1 MDILP
6 YTEDHKQF
14 REKVRLF
21 MAQEIK
27 PNVDTWEENRTMPR
41 KFWYRL
47 GDEGCL
53 CTTVPKEYG
62 GAGRDFL
69 YDVIVAEELVRTN
82 HSGGGPCLHNNIV
95 VPYITTFGSD
105 EQKKKYLPKCVSG
118 EIVTA
123 IAMTEPDAGS
133 DLAAITSTAVESDD
147 EVVINGTKIFISCAM
162 SCDLVIV
169 AARDPEI
176 KNPYKALSLYFVEDG
191 TPGFKKGTH
200 YDKMGMHSQDTGEL
214 IFSDCRIPVKNRL
227 GKKGDGF
234 NMLMQKLQQ
243 ERLGM
248 GIMGLAAAE
257 YILERVLEYY
267 KNSSTSKYP
276 IPQSQVNQFAIVE
289 MATELKI
296 ARTFLDKV
304 ILEFMNGKNVI
315 IESSMV
321 KYKNT
326 ELVRYVAD
334 RCLDLCG
341 EFGSLEACSI
351 ARDWR
356 DWRVMSIFGGT
367 NEIMRQIISKF
378 MGL

>member
-1 MDILP
+1 
-6 YTEDHKQF
+6 
-14 REKVRLF
+14 
-21 MAQEIK
+21 MAKEVK
-27 PNVDTWEENRTMPR
+27 PNVDKWEENGMMPR
-41 KFWYRL
+41 EFWYRL
-47 GDEGCL
+47 GEEGFL
-53 CTTVPKEYG
+53 CATVSKEYG
-62 GAGRDFL
+62 GTGRDFL
-69 YDVIVAEELVRTN
+69 YDVIVAEEIVRTN
-82 HSGGGPCLHNNIV
+82 HCGGGPCLHSNIV
-95 VPYITTFGSD
+95 VPYITEFGSD

-118 EIVTA
+118 GIVTA

-133 DLAAITSTAVESDD
+133 DLASITSTAVETGD
-147 EVVINGTKIFISCAM
+147 EVIINGTKIFISCAM
-162 SCDLVIV
+162 TCDLVIV
-169 AARDPEI
+169 AACDPEI
-176 KNPYKALSLYFVEDG
+176 KNPYKSLSLYLVEYG
-191 TPGFKKGTH
+191 IPGFKKGTH

-243 ERLGM
+243 ERLSM
-248 GIMGLAAAE
+248 GIMGLSAAE
-257 YILERVLEYY
+257 YIFERTLEYY
-267 KNSSTSKYP
+267 KSSTSKYP
-276 IPQSQVNQFAIVE
+276 IPKSQVNQFALVE
-289 MATELKI
+289 IATELKI

-304 ILEFMNGKNVI
+304 ILDFMNKKNVI
-315 IESSMV
+315 VESSMV

-367 NEIMRQIISKF
+367 NEIMRQIIAKF
-378 MGL
+378 MEL